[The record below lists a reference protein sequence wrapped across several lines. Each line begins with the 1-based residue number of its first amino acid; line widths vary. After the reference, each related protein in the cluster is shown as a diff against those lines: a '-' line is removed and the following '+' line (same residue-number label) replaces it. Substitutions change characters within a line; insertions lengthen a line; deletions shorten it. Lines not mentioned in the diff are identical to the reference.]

1 MLFLTWFIYTWRL
14 RVLNDCKS
22 KSKQLRLFYTGIK
35 QRRFIQSCLFRISKM
50 VMFYFKDLTV
60 WYIDKKFKCMTTNS
74 VVYTIADNIDQ
85 LEKARGSYTQHLSL
99 PKANEANV
107 IGCLNLILVSLI
119 KFIIVQKK
127 MYHFVFK
134 IYIKNLFFK
143 NNVIPFSSFWQSSL
157 PFSTTYIL

>member
-1 MLFLTWFIYTWRL
+1 
-14 RVLNDCKS
+14 
-22 KSKQLRLFYTGIK
+22 
-35 QRRFIQSCLFRISKM
+35 
-50 VMFYFKDLTV
+50 
-60 WYIDKKFKCMTTNS
+60 MTTNS

-85 LEKARGSYTQHLSL
+85 LEKARGSYTQRLSL
-99 PKANEANV
+99 PKANEANMNV

-143 NNVIPFSSFWQSSL
+143 KNVFPFSSFWQSFL